1 MSLYNMPKT
10 IIAANWKMHK
20 TIQEAEEFLTA
31 LNNAEKKADRKVLNF
46 PSATLLTVFKGKNVN
61 YGAQNMH
68 WEEEGAFTGE
78 LSPLMVKDAGG
89 SYILIGHSER
99 RQLFGETDEEVN
111 KKLIS
116 ALKHGLKPVFC
127 IGETLDQ
134 REDGK
139 TAEVIN
145 TQIEQGLANI
155 SDLSEIIIAYE
166 PVWAI
171 GTGKTATPEQ
181 AQEVHAQIREKTTP
195 ETSILYGGSVKP
207 ANISELM
214 SQKDINGALIGGA
227 ALEIDSFVKIVN
239 Y

>member
-31 LNNAEKKADRKVLNF
+31 LNNAEKKADRKVLIF